1 MRFALGLLLSAV
13 TLSPAYAAEWVVD
26 PAQSELTFT
35 ASDGGK
41 PFTGKFASF
50 EAKIEYDATALDAA
64 SVDVTIPLSG
74 MDAGSAERNDELQ
87 KEDWFNPKVF
97 PVARYT
103 AKGFTLAERSD
114 PPSLIA
120 NGTLTL
126 RDISQPV
133 MLQFRLEPN
142 GESIIATGTAMVD
155 RSAFKL
161 GLKDYPAGGSIG
173 TAVQVNF
180 KLVANKKP

>member
-1 MRFALGLLLSAV
+1 MRFTLGLLLATLTV
-13 TLSPAYAAEWVVD
+13 TPALAAEWVTD

-35 ASDGGK
+35 ATDGGK

-50 EAKIEYDATALDAA
+50 DAKIEYDATALDAA
-64 SVDVTIPLSG
+64 SVDITIPLAG
-74 MDAGSAERNDELQ
+74 LDAGSAERNDELQ
-87 KEDWFNPKVF
+87 EDDWFNPKAF
-97 PVARYT
+97 PTAHYV
-103 AKGFTLAERSD
+103 AKGFTHAESD

-120 NGTLTL
+120 NGTLTI

-133 MLQFRLEPN
+133 KLQFRLEPS
-142 GESIIATGTAMVD
+142 GENLIATGTATLD

-161 GLKDYPAGGSIG
+161 GLEEYPAGGSIG
-173 TAVQVNF
+173 TDVLVRF